1 MYARIAAVRS
11 YFPAGELSN
20 EDISAQFPE
29 WSVEKIA
36 DKTGIFSR
44 HIASEFEF
52 TSELATRAAERLFDE
67 TEFSKADIDYVL
79 LCTQSP
85 DYFLPTTACLVHE
98 NLGLRSEAG
107 AADINLG
114 CSGYIYALGHAKGLI
129 ESGQVNNVLLI
140 TADTWSKFINPNDK
154 SVRTIFGDAATATL
168 VTGDSEIESLRG
180 FSYGTDGSGA
190 GGLIVP
196 RGGLRNGI
204 ELAPKSAPQNR
215 GLDASAYDLY
225 MDGPEVFNFTL
236 RVVPEIIQR
245 VLNKSNLGTGEIDYF
260 VFHQANRFMLE
271 HLRNK
276 LAIPAEKFPVFIEN
290 CGNTI
295 SSTIPIVLE
304 AMTKDDALV
313 PGTQLLLAGFG
324 VGLSWGGVAVTW
336 SEAG

>member
-1 MYARIAAVRS
+1 MFARIAAVRS
-11 YFPAGELSN
+11 FFPAGELSN
-20 EDISAQFPE
+20 ADISAEFPE
-29 WSVEKIA
+29 WSVEKIS

-44 HIASEFEF
+44 HIAGDAEF
-52 TSELATRAAERLFDE
+52 TSDIATRAAERLFDE
-67 TEFSKADIDYVL
+67 TEFSRDEIDYVL

-114 CSGYIYALGHAKGLI
+114 CSGYIYALGQAKGLI
-129 ESGQVNNVLLI
+129 ESGQVKNVLVI
-140 TADTWSKFINPNDK
+140 TADTWSKFINPDDK
-154 SVRTIFGDAATATL
+154 SVRTIFGDGATATM
-168 VTGDSEIESLRG
+168 VTGDSDIESLRA

-196 RGGLRNGI
+196 RGGLRNGA
-204 ELAPKSAPQNR
+204 ELAPKAAPQQR
-215 GLDASAYDLY
+215 GLEPSSYDLY
-225 MDGPEVFNFTL
+225 MDGPEIFNFTL
-236 RVVPEIIQR
+236 RVVPETIQR
-245 VLNKSNLGTGEIDYF
+245 VLDKSDLNSDEIDYF

-276 LAIPAEKFPVFIEN
+276 LGIPAEKFPVVIEN

-304 AMTKDDALV
+304 SMIKAGELK

-324 VGLSWGGVAVTW
+324 VGLSWGGAAVLW
-336 SEAG
+336 Q